1 MSGDSSERAAEFLS
15 KNKFRYLIMA
25 AVLIGSVLLAVYS
38 FGKGSQVIS
47 MDKVWEVIGNHLHNT
62 VPSRSDDYWGWL
74 YNRLIFEGTI
84 PVGIGALLVGA
95 ILGMAGAVM
104 QNCVRNPL
112 ADPYTTGIS
121 SAALFGVT
129 INLALGI
136 SILPVTEDAGN
147 IVNALVFAMIPC
159 ALMLLLSIRGKT
171 TTTQLVL
178 IGIGVMYLFSAITM
192 MLKYNAEPEILNQ
205 IYAWSVGSVSKI
217 GWTGVYCLL
226 PTTILLFISLYILS
240 PRIDVVA
247 MGDNMSH
254 SLGVDP
260 VRTRLLCM
268 VIISCATA
276 VAVSF
281 SGSIGFVG
289 LVIPHVS
296 RLLVGSK
303 SKMLIPCSAVLGT
316 FLLIGAE
323 ILSRMLTQGLPA
335 GAITA
340 LIGAPVFLY
349 FLFKIR
355 TNGWGK

>member
-1 MSGDSSERAAEFLS
+1 MSGDTARLASAFLS
-15 KNKFRYLIMA
+15 KNKVRYLAMA
-25 AVLIGSVLLAVYS
+25 AILIGSSLLALYS
-38 FGKGSQVIS
+38 FGKGSAVIS
-47 MDKVWEVIGNHLHNT
+47 MSTVWEVLNNHLHNT
-62 VPSRSDDYWGWL
+62 VPTRSEDYWGWL
-74 YNRLIFEGTI
+74 YDRLIFEGTI

-95 ILGMAGAVM
+95 ILGMSGAVM
-104 QNCVRNPL
+104 QSCVRNPL

-129 INLALGI
+129 INLVLGI
-136 SILPVTEDAGN
+136 SIIGMKNDAG
-147 IVNALVFAMIPC
+147 IIANALLFSMIPC
-159 ALMLLLSIRGKT
+159 MLMLILSIRGKT
-171 TTTQLVL
+171 TSTQLIL
-178 IGIGVMYLFSAITM
+178 IGIGVMYLFSAFTM

-226 PTTILLFISLYILS
+226 PTTLILFILLYILS
-240 PRIDVVA
+240 PKIDVIA
-247 MGDNMSH
+247 IGDNMSQ

-260 VRTRLLCM
+260 VKTRLLCM
-268 VIISCATA
+268 VIISACTA
-276 VAVSF
+276 IAVSF

-303 SKMLIPCSAVLGT
+303 SRLLIPCSAVLGA

-323 ILSRMLTQGLPA
+323 VVARVLASGMPV

-340 LIGAPVFLY
+340 MIGAPVFLY